1 MPKPT
6 RGVPQKAKDT
16 KKALLDLAHY
26 SKKYWW
32 MIVDRKSVV

>member
-26 SKKYWW
+26 SKKYWCC
-32 MIVDRKSVV
+32 KYSAFY